1 VKEEIRKHP
10 LNVPGRYYVDCDT
23 CLDHE
28 LCVEA
33 APNNFR
39 QDEDHVAYVFK
50 QPGTSEEE
58 AQCRRALEECPVAAI
73 HDDGEGQF

>member
-1 VKEEIRKHP
+1 MKEEISKHP
-10 LNVPGRYYVDCDT
+10 LNAPGKYYVDCNT

-28 LCVEA
+28 CCVET

-39 QDEDHVAYVFK
+39 LEDLTAYVFK

-58 AQCRRALEECPVAAI
+58 AQCRQALEECPMEAI
-73 HDDGEGQF
+73 HDDGLLRA